1 MEWTER
7 GPVRATLEIERK
19 VSRSVI
25 CQKIHFYAA
34 CPRIDFETTVDR
46 KEHQHLLK
54 AHFPMDVH
62 TDEATFEIQFGNVTC
77 KTHQNTSWDQARFES
92 CGQKWID
99 VSEGHY
105 GISLLNDC
113 KYGHSVHNGE
123 MALTLIKSGTEPNPV
138 ADQEMHVF
146 TYALYPHAETWR
158 SAETVAQAHFLN
170 QPVRATAGGIAGE
183 AYSLASVDAKN
194 VILETVKQAGANPC
208 PPIVLGIGIGGSFDK
223 CAALAK
229 KALLRPLDQPNADPY
244 YAALEKEL
252 LDAINATGFGP
263 QGFGGATTCLGVC
276 IEQLPTHV
284 ACLPV
289 AVNVSCHVTRR
300 ASAEV

>member
-1 MEWTER
+1 MSIREVNAVAITDAVEELCI
-7 GPVRATLEIERK
+7 RANTQLPPDVKQALDNAYAAEPWPLARQTLELLQQNLCVAAGK
-19 VSRSVI
+19 DLPI
-25 CQKIHFYAA
+25 CQDTGMA
-34 CPRIDFETTVDR
+34 CVFIELG
-46 KEHQHLLK
+46 Q
-54 AHFPMDVH
+54 DVH
-62 TDEATFEIQFGNVTC
+62 INGNLDEAVNEGVRRGYEKAYLRKSITADPLQRVNTGDNTPAFLTVHLVPGDVC
-77 KTHQNTSWDQARFES
+77 K
-92 CGQKWID
+92 I
-99 VSEGHY
+99 
-105 GISLLNDC
+105 
-113 KYGHSVHNGE
+113 
-123 MALTLIKSGTEPNPV
+123 
-138 ADQEMHVF
+138 
-146 TYALYPHAETWR
+146 
-158 SAETVAQAHFLN
+158 TVA
-170 QPVRATAGGIAGE
+170 PKGAGSENMSRLTMLKPADGVQG
-183 AYSLASVDAKN
+183 VKDF
-194 VILETVKQAGANPC
+194 VMETVKQAGANPC
-208 PPIVLGIGIGGSFDK
+208 PPIVLGIGIGGSFDH

>member
-1 MEWTER
+1 MSIREVNAVAITDAVEELCI
-7 GPVRATLEIERK
+7 RANTQLPPDVKQALDNAYAAEPWPLARQTLELLQQNLCVAAGK
-19 VSRSVI
+19 DLPI
-25 CQKIHFYAA
+25 CQDTGMA
-34 CPRIDFETTVDR
+34 CVFIELG
-46 KEHQHLLK
+46 Q
-54 AHFPMDVH
+54 DVH
-62 TDEATFEIQFGNVTC
+62 INGNLDEAVNEGVRRGYEKAYLRKSITADPLQRVNTGDNTPAFLTVHLVPGDVC
-77 KTHQNTSWDQARFES
+77 K
-92 CGQKWID
+92 I
-99 VSEGHY
+99 
-105 GISLLNDC
+105 
-113 KYGHSVHNGE
+113 
-123 MALTLIKSGTEPNPV
+123 
-138 ADQEMHVF
+138 
-146 TYALYPHAETWR
+146 
-158 SAETVAQAHFLN
+158 TVA
-170 QPVRATAGGIAGE
+170 PKGAGSENMSRLTMLKPADGVQG
-183 AYSLASVDAKN
+183 VKDF
-194 VILETVKQAGANPC
+194 VMETVKQAGANPC

-276 IEQLPTHV
+276 IERLPTHV

>member
-1 MEWTER
+1 MR
-7 GPVRATLEIERK
+7 IVHSDEIIGAVEALC
-19 VSRSVI
+19 I
-25 CQKIHFYAA
+25 QA
-34 CPRIDFETTVDR
+34 CRQLPE
-46 KEHQHLLK
+46 
-54 AHFPMDVH
+54 DVACAMH
-62 TDEATFEIQFGNVTC
+62 CA
-77 KTHQNTSWDQARFES
+77 
-92 CGQKWID
+92 
-99 VSEGHY
+99 
-105 GISLLNDC
+105 
-113 KYGHSVHNGE
+113 
-123 MALTLIKSGTEPNPV
+123 
-138 ADQEMHVF
+138 ADQEPFAPARMILSQLVEN
-146 TYALYPHAETWR
+146 AETAAQNEMPICQDTGMACVFIELGQDVHINGNLDEAVNEGVR
-158 SAETVAQAHFLN
+158 RGYEKAYLRKSITADPLQRVNTGDNTPAFLTVHLVPGDVCKITVA
-170 QPVRATAGGIAGE
+170 PKGAGSENMSRLTMLKPADGVQG
-183 AYSLASVDAKN
+183 VKDF
-194 VILETVKQAGANPC
+194 VMETVKQAGANPC